1 MELLIASAADST
13 PWAPNTDIPSHLRG
27 RSYFSALGAVRTK
40 PGRADSPATS
50 SKSCSDKLSL
60 RQCVSLLLTPTSYLL
75 SPRYAYIDTLVLPGA
90 GYSVEGCARAFG
102 VTGRMSSLA
111 GRTWGGG
118 YTFAPFKVVT
128 TKEEFEFSRR
138 SGAGPGGSNLA
149 AVMVKNRGTEVL
161 IGGVLQGRKAFSGG
175 KAGSMLCK
183 ARIWRAVAELG
194 VVGGGGGDVGGS
206 YGRLKEAAVERETV
220 KSETR
225 KALGGWIRTGGDD
238 FELAMPT

>member
-1 MELLIASAADST
+1 MASAADST
-13 PWAPNTDIPSHLRG
+13 PWVPATDLPSHLRG

-75 SPRYAYIDTLVLPGA
+75 SPRHAYIDTLVLPEA

-102 VTGRMSSLA
+102 VTGRMSPLA
-111 GRTWGGG
+111 GRTWDGG

-149 AVMVKNRGTEVL
+149 AVMVKNRGSEVL
-161 IGGVLQGRKAFSGG
+161 IGGVLQGRKAFSGE

-194 VVGGGGGDVGGS
+194 VVVGGGGGGGGGS
-206 YGRLKEAAVERETV
+206 YGMLKEAAVERETV

-225 KALGGWIRTGGDD
+225 KALGGWIRTGGDN